1 MSVQDDGNS
10 MNSSKQKS
18 SVIMKYKNIEIL
30 NTNNSQK
37 ELDSINE
44 QDNDIGRR
52 SEYSPVY
59 RLMNGA
65 ASEMMRR
72 S

>member
-44 QDNDIGRR
+44 QDNDD
-52 SEYSPVY
+52 
-59 RLMNGA
+59 
-65 ASEMMRR
+65 
-72 S
+72 